1 MKGVSIVG
9 FVVSFV
15 LTMGCPSGGANE
27 WVPPAE
33 ESADRQDAVALEQAE
48 AFQASETSVLR
59 GMGAQAAV
67 MNSMPIFTEPSDPI
81 ADAGELPVV
90 IDPSPAPAPALEDPP
105 DDDALAERIDQAE
118 GEYYYTDGSD
128 DHTDITTP
136 PPPYIPDNPWKRP
149 NVSLEVITDTD
160 KDGKMIVLSELWEKG
175 PKGPGAVL
183 DAYVT
188 GNMPAND
195 VTKRIEAWYDNDTGT
210 KLQETTSYFTPPG
223 PDDRFSHIDW
233 SVTRVFDDDGRRD
246 RTIVEYFDANQDL
259 ASSTILT
266 YDRSSGQLA
275 SQDITTYDGRITYG
289 TNSTAFTSWVSSSI
303 YDFLSSGP
311 TNSEPRV
318 VQTEHTTYSSD
329 GGILSQ
335 TTTPYDQSTNRP
347 VQLGTI
353 P

>member
-1 MKGVSIVG
+1 MFGLLNPTLTMDVIPTRRTRDPKFRDRVLTAYEWSCAVCGFDVRMGSVSIA
-9 FVVSFV
+9 
-15 LTMGCPSGGANE
+15 LDAAHIHWHTHGG
-27 WVPPAE
+27 PDE
-33 ESADRQDAVALEQAE
+33 ESNGLALCVLHHKTFDLG
-48 AFQASETSVLR
+48 AFTV
-59 GMGAQAAV
+59 
-67 MNSMPIFTEPSDPI
+67 
-81 ADAGELPVV
+81 
-90 IDPSPAPAPALEDPP
+90 
-105 DDDALAERIDQAE
+105 
-118 GEYYYTDGSD
+118 
-128 DHTDITTP
+128 
-136 PPPYIPDNPWKRP
+136 
-149 NVSLEVITDTD
+149 